1 MRAVKRAT
9 VLVIEVIAE
18 AALLGCLLGSLA
30 SRQIGLLYGVIG
42 SVLALPVI
50 LFLHWYYLSR
60 ALAVFVWT
68 SNRAWLYPAV
78 AGMAFLVHMSIV
90 FVRLNPDMINP
101 GPFVKTTEIPFLA
114 GGACI
119 VFACAYGG
127 NRFSRKWIQERR
139 VAHPSTGTVAQNA
152 GGTSTPSSATQTSS
166 CSPQG
171 TGTWR
176 PQ

>member
-1 MRAVKRAT
+1 MAGAVALRQGMFYPACPRAPF
-9 VLVIEVIAE
+9 AE
-18 AALLGCLLGSLA
+18 PAKGCGTQ
-30 SRQIGLLYGVIG
+30 RVR
-42 SVLALPVI
+42 
-50 LFLHWYYLSR
+50 WK
-60 ALAVFVWT
+60 LAVRHGVVSCASVVMSRKSIHRT
-68 SNRAWLYPAV
+68 TKGPPPA
-78 AGMAFLVHMSIV
+78 IV

-171 TGTWR
+171 TGTCR